1 MCQDHQHMQQEK
13 SYLAARSARKRWR
26 ELLIT
31 VGPTLVLIALMLW
44 VTSQFV
50 SPAPPRKIA
59 IAAATKGSPYYLW
72 AEQYQQFLAQSDI
85 TLEIKETSGSAENL
99 RLLNDDAAGVQ
110 IGFMQGGIASTRE
123 GPHLRSLGRLFYEPL
138 WVFYHGDAPLDR
150 LTAFKGKRVLVGP
163 AGGGTNQLALR
174 LLAAN
179 GVTASTATLIN
190 MELPD
195 YVDMLEKGTADA
207 GLLVLGPQA
216 RTIDRL
222 LKSPHVHLMNLAE
235 ADAYSQR
242 FPFLSRL
249 DLKQGVID
257 FDRNVP
263 AVDSALVTTSAALLV
278 RDDLHSALTNLMTQ
292 AIVDVHSKP
301 VIDADGEAAIFSR
314 AAEFPIAAD
323 PEFPLADE
331 ARRVYRSGAPF
342 LQRYL
347 PFWLATL
354 IDRLV
359 VLVVPVIGLAI
370 PLIRLAPVLYNWRI
384 RRGIVRW
391 YGELKKVEGGILGQK
406 SPGEAARALAEIDRI
421 EAAVS
426 AIVLPLGFTNQ
437 LYDLRDHIDI
447 VRRRLTPLA
456 PAAAADA
463 RAAET

>member
-1 MCQDHQHMQQEK
+1 MQPEK
-13 SYLAARSARKRWR
+13 LSFAGRSARKRWR

-31 VGPTLVLIALMLW
+31 AGPALMVIGVMLW

-50 SPAPPRKIA
+50 SPAPPRKIV

-72 AEQYQQFLAQSDI
+72 AEQYQQFLAQSGI
-85 TLEIKETSGSAENL
+85 TLEIRETNGSAENL
-99 RLLNDDAAGVQ
+99 QLLNDDASGVQ
-110 IGFMQGGIASTRE
+110 LGFMQGGIASTRDA
-123 GPHLRSLGRLFYEPL
+123 PRLHSLGRLFYEPL
-138 WVFYHGDAPLDR
+138 WVFYHGDPTLDR
-150 LTAFKGKRVLVGP
+150 LTELKGRRLLVGP

-195 YVDMLEKGTADA
+195 YVETLEKGSADA

-216 RTIDRL
+216 RTIERL
-222 LKSPHVHLMNLAE
+222 FKSPHVRLMNLAE
-235 ADAYSQR
+235 ADAYAQR
-242 FPFLSRL
+242 FPFLTRL

-263 AVDSALVTTSAALLV
+263 ATDSALVASAAALLV

-301 VIDADGEAAIFSR
+301 VIDANGETAIFSR

-331 ARRVYRSGAPF
+331 ARRVYRSGPPF
-342 LQRYL
+342 LQRYT

-354 IDRLV
+354 LDRLV
-359 VLVVPVIGLAI
+359 VLLVPIIGIAI
-370 PLIRLAPVLYNWRI
+370 PLMRFAPLLYTWRV
-384 RRGIVRW
+384 RSGIVRW
-391 YGELKKVEGGILGQK
+391 YGELKKVENGTLGHR
-406 SPGEAARALAEIDRI
+406 SASETARALAEIDQI

-426 AIVLPLGFTNQ
+426 KIVLPLGFTNQ
-437 LYDLRDHIDI
+437 LYDLREHIDI
-447 VRRRLTPLA
+447 VRRRLTPQA
-456 PAAAADA
+456 RPAADA